1 MDLSATRTTLNG
13 ICPYFTMFP
22 LGFPLR
28 ILQKRSRRGDSVLD
42 PFCGRGTTNFAARLL
57 GLGSLGVDTSPVA
70 TAITSAKLA
79 TVGVSDIMSEAR
91 AILIQTEATDIPEA
105 EFWEWAYH
113 PDVLHRICQ
122 FRTALMRDCSSSAR
136 VALRGIIL
144 GALHGPRQKT
154 FQSYLSNQSPRTY
167 APKPSYATRYW
178 RRHDYRPAKVDMLD
192 IVARRANRYYGSLPD
207 GTGEVRL
214 DDSRVP
220 GSLTPGKNVPLFSW
234 VITSPPYYGMRTY
247 IPDQWLRHWFLGG
260 PDRVDYTSEG
270 QLLHSSS
277 DEFVRDL
284 RTVWDNAAQAS
295 APDATMIVR
304 FGGIT
309 ARRADPLE
317 LAKASF
323 RGSAWRLTTVK
334 RAGSAREGKRQADAF
349 LRKRTNPVVEFD
361 LWAKLA

>member
-1 MDLSATRTTLNG
+1 
-13 ICPYFTMFP
+13 MFP
-22 LGFPLR
+22 LQFPLD
-28 ILQKRSRRGDSVLD
+28 ILQNRATRGDSVLD
-42 PFCGRGTTNFAARLL
+42 PFCGRGTTNFAARLSEL
-57 GLGSLGVDTSPVA
+57 SSLGVDTSPVA

-79 TVGVSDIMSEAR
+79 TVDVPDIMSEAR
-91 AILIQTEATDIPEA
+91 AILIQTEATDIPKA

-113 PDVLHRICQ
+113 PEVLYRICQ

-178 RRHDYRPAKVDMLD
+178 RRHGHRPAKVDALD
-192 IVARRANRYYGSLPD
+192 IVERRANRYYGSLPI
-207 GTGEVRL
+207 GKGEVRL
-214 DDSRVP
+214 GDSRVP
-220 GSLTPGKNVPLFSW
+220 SSLTPDKNDSLFSW

-260 PDRVDYTSEG
+260 SDRVDYTSEG
-270 QLLHSSS
+270 QLLHSSP
-277 DEFVRDL
+277 DEFVQDL
-284 RTVWDNAAQAS
+284 RTVWNNVAEAS
-295 APDATMIVR
+295 TPDATMIVR
-304 FGGIT
+304 FGGIA
-309 ARRADPLE
+309 ARQVSPLE

-323 RGSAWRLTTVK
+323 RNSAWRLTTVK

-349 LRKRTNPVVEFD
+349 LRNRTVPVVEFD
-361 LWAKLA
+361 FWAKRA

>member
-1 MDLSATRTTLNG
+1 MRTALNG

-22 LGFPLR
+22 LRFPLR
-28 ILQKRSRRGDSVLD
+28 ILENRAKRGDSVLD

-57 GLGSLGVDTSPVA
+57 GLGSLGVDTSTVA

-91 AILIQTEATDIPEA
+91 AILIHTEAADIPKA

-122 FRTALMRDCSSSAR
+122 FRTAFMHDCSSSAR
-136 VALRGIIL
+136 IALRGIIL

-154 FQSYLSNQSPRTY
+154 FQSYFSNQSPRTY

-178 RRHDYRPAKVDMLD
+178 RHHGQRPAKVDVLD
-192 IVARRANRYYGSLPD
+192 IVERRANRYYGSLPQ
-207 GTGEVRL
+207 GKGEVRL
-214 DDSRVP
+214 GDSRVP
-220 GSLTPGKNVPLFSW
+220 RSLTPNKNDPLFSW

-260 PDRVDYTSEG
+260 PDRVDYTNEG
-270 QLLHSSS
+270 QLLHSSP
-277 DEFVRDL
+277 DEFVQDL
-284 RTVWDNAAQAS
+284 HAVWDNAAKVS
-295 APDATMIVR
+295 TRDATMIVR

-323 RGSAWRLTTVK
+323 RGGAWRLTTVK

-349 LRKRTNPVVEFD
+349 LRKRSNPVVEFD